1 MQSTYDSDKRYLI
14 LNIIVIIL
22 IQFWKYLYFFRLL
35 SEIEQNLI
43 TNTFNSSSKFMTKD
57 KLAEEFITIKTD
69 TMDNEEF
76 KETRFQSVN
85 VTATVRNVTINED
98 IPSFREWTK
107 KQLEEAEKQPGL
119 K

>member
-1 MQSTYDSDKRYLI
+1 MFALF

-22 IQFWKYLYFFRLL
+22 IKYGIFFRLL

-57 KLAEEFITIKTD
+57 DLADEYSTNNKTD
-69 TMDNEEF
+69 MIDNEEF
-76 KETRFQSVN
+76 KETQFQSVN

-107 KQLEEAEKQPGL
+107 KQLEEAEKQPG
-119 K
+119 